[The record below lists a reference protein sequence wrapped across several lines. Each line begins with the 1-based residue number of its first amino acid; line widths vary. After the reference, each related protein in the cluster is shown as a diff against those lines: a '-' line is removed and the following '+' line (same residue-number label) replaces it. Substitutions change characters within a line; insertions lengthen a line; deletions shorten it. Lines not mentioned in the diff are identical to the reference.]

1 MKREIVEALEVSLQK
16 FPRLSGILLG
26 IILHPVFSALIAR

>member
-1 MKREIVEALEVSLQK
+1 MRREIAEALEISLQK
-16 FPRLSGILLG
+16 FPRISGILLG